1 MRPELDAE
9 GAAAPP
15 RANGEIVFDDAWQS
29 RVFATTIAACDAGLI
44 DYELFRQ
51 QLIAQIARRDT
62 DGTDLHAATYWEAW
76 HDAFEALALEVG
88 LVSAPEIEQRAA
100 AFAAHS

>member
-1 MRPELDAE
+1 MRPDLDTE

-29 RVFATTIAACDAGLI
+29 RVFATTMAACDAGLI
-44 DYELFRQ
+44 DYESFRQ

-62 DGTDLHAATYWEAW
+62 RGDDLQAATYWEAW
-76 HDAFEALALEVG
+76 HDAFETLALEVG
-88 LVSAPEIEQRAA
+88 LVNAAELAQRAA
-100 AFAAHS
+100 DFAAHS